1 MVEYCLS
8 VFLTPFPRRGFAAD
22 GTSRGPAFARPPR
35 PNTPETAKTSSERV
49 VEYSTQFYVYPLN
62 PGKRLVFADS
72 PRPLQRRGPSQDG
85 PTVIRETQ
93 DGYGRSSS
101 SLPDLGPPS
110 KSATSCES
118 VPSMRR
124 AFCDSAAP
132 RSSMSADERGM
143 HKLSSAAGSVTCECF
158 QTNYHHQ

>member
-1 MVEYCLS
+1 MCFSYYPLS
-8 VFLTPFPRRGFAAD
+8 HAGDLPRTGLQGVPPLRARHGLTRRKRPKRPVREL
-22 GTSRGPAFARPPR
+22 SR
-35 PNTPETAKTSSERV
+35 
-49 VEYSTQFYVYPLN
+49 TQFYVYPLN

>member
-1 MVEYCLS
+1 MIQILKNIVQGQLFS
-8 VFLTPFPRRGFAAD
+8 RRGLAVILTD
-22 GTSRGPAFARPPR
+22 LNSAFARPPR
-35 PNTPETAKTSSERV
+35 PKTPEMAKKSSERV
-49 VEYSTQFYVYPLN
+49 VENSIYVYPLN

-72 PRPLQRRGPSQDG
+72 PRPLQRRGPSQEG
-85 PTVIRETQ
+85 RTVIRETQ
-93 DGYGRSSS
+93 DEFGRSSS

-110 KSATSCES
+110 RSATSCES

-132 RSSMSADERGM
+132 RSSMSADEREM